1 MNRIKRIINDQQ
13 KTILIIDD
21 EPEIRNLMEEILSEE
36 GYKTLSAESAQK
48 AEHIISTHQVD
59 LVYLD
64 IWMPGTDGVDLL
76 KKWTKT
82 NNLKAPII
90 MISGHATIKTAV
102 ETTRL
107 GAFDFIEKPLSIE
120 KLLTSA
126 EKALNAK
133 DEGGLDNEIISFLKK
148 QANTYSDCFTSL
160 DSIVDKNNLVCLRGE
175 PGTEKE
181 IFAKYLHHQQYNQ
194 KNNFVSIQLNL
205 LLTEQQESIVAINE
219 LKETLERLEEG
230 TIYLSGLVN
239 LNIENQTNIQ
249 NFLNNWLLKQ
259 RSIYVLE
266 IPKTKRK
273 KPTSKND
280 TILKQTFSD
289 IVIIDIPPLR
299 QHLQDIPDLL
309 KIFVDYFVTVEG
321 LSLRRFS
328 LAAINTLSKYAWPGN
343 LKQLKN
349 MVHTILIR
357 SNKEIVNIEEV
368 EETLILQGPG
378 GDLLVQNDMM
388 SMTMTEARKEFEKAF
403 LLRQLELVGWKVTE
417 LARRVDMERT
427 NLYRKLSSL
436 GIKYKNKKQ

>member
-1 MNRIKRIINDQQ
+1 MNDQQ

-36 GYKTLSAESAQK
+36 GYKTLSAESAK
-48 AEHIISTHQVD
+48 RAEHIITNHQVD

-82 NNLKAPII
+82 DKLKAPIV

-126 EKALNAK
+126 EKALNINGERVLD
-133 DEGGLDNEIISFLKK
+133 DEVISFLKTRT
-148 QANTYSDCFTSL
+148 NTYSDCFASL
-160 DSIVDKNNLVCLRGE
+160 DSIVDNNNLVCLRGE
-175 PGTEKE
+175 VGTEKE
-181 IFAKYLHHQQYNQ
+181 IFAKYLHQQQYNQ
-194 KNNFVSIQLNL
+194 KNNFVSVPLHL
-205 LLTEQQESIVAINE
+205 LFSEQQDSIAAINE
-219 LKETLERLEEG
+219 LRKTLEHLEEG
-230 TIYLSGLVN
+230 TVYLSGFVN
-239 LNIENQTNIQ
+239 LGIENQTDVQ
-249 NFLNNWLLKQ
+249 NFLNNWLPKQ
-259 RSIYVLE
+259 RNIYVIE
-266 IPKTKRK
+266 IPSTKSKAPISEDQKT
-273 KPTSKND
+273 
-280 TILKQTFSD
+280 LKQTFPD
-289 IVIIDIPPLR
+289 IVVIDFPPLR
-299 QHLQDIPDLL
+299 QHLQDVPGLL
-309 KIFVDYFVTVEG
+309 KIFVDYFTTVEG
-321 LSLRRFS
+321 LSQRRFS
-328 LAAINTLSKYAWPGN
+328 LAAMNMLSKYAWPGN

-357 SNKEIVNIEEV
+357 SNKEIINIEEV

-378 GDLLVQNDMM
+378 GDLLVQNDIM
-388 SMTMTEARKEFEKAF
+388 SMTMTEAKKEFEKAF

-417 LARRVDMERT
+417 LARRVGMERT

-436 GIKYKNKKQ
+436 GIEYKNKKQ

>member
-1 MNRIKRIINDQQ
+1 MNDQQ

-36 GYKTLSAESAQK
+36 GYKTFSAESAQN
-48 AEHIISTHQVD
+48 AEQIIAAHQID

-76 KKWTKT
+76 KKLTKT

-126 EKALNAK
+126 EKALNAG
-133 DEGGLDNEIISFLKK
+133 DEEDLDNKIISFLKT
-148 QANTYSDCFTSL
+148 QTNTYSDCFASL
-160 DSIVDKNNLVCLRGE
+160 DSIVDKSNIVCLRGE
-175 PGTEKE
+175 SGTEKE
-181 IFAKYLHHQQYNQ
+181 IFAKYLHQQQYNQ
-194 KNNFVSIQLNL
+194 KSNFVSISLNL
-205 LLTEQQESIVAINE
+205 LLSEQQESITAINE
-219 LKETLERLEEG
+219 LTKTLERLEEG
-230 TIYLSGLVN
+230 TVYLSGFVN
-239 LNIENQTNIQ
+239 LNIQNQTNVQ
-249 NFLNNWLLKQ
+249 NFINNWLSKQ
-259 RSIYVLE
+259 RNIYVLE
-266 IPKTKRK
+266 VLKTKRK
-273 KPTSKND
+273 TPISKDD
-280 TILKQTFSD
+280 TTLKQIFSD
-289 IVIIDIPPLR
+289 IVVIDLPPLR
-299 QHLQDIPDLL
+299 QHLQDVPDLL
-309 KIFVDYFVTVEG
+309 KIFIDYFVKVEG
-321 LSLRRFS
+321 LSQRRFS
-328 LAAINTLSKYAWPGN
+328 LAAMNMLAKYSWPGN

-357 SNKEIVNIEEV
+357 LNKEIINIEEV
-368 EETLILQGPG
+368 EETLTLQGPG

-388 SMTMTEARKEFEKAF
+388 SMTMIEARKEFEKAF
-403 LLRQLELVGWKVTE
+403 LLRQLELVGWKIAE

-436 GIKYKNKKQ
+436 GIEYKNKKQ

>member
-1 MNRIKRIINDQQ
+1 MNDQQ

-36 GYKTLSAESAQK
+36 GYKTFSAESAQN
-48 AEHIISTHQVD
+48 AEQIIAAHQID

-76 KKWTKT
+76 KKLTKT

-126 EKALNAK
+126 EKALNAG
-133 DEGGLDNEIISFLKK
+133 DEEDLDNKIISFLKT
-148 QANTYSDCFTSL
+148 QTNTYSDCFASL
-160 DSIVDKNNLVCLRGE
+160 DSIVDKSNIVCLRGE
-175 PGTEKE
+175 SGTEKE
-181 IFAKYLHHQQYNQ
+181 IFAKYLHQQQYNQ
-194 KNNFVSIQLNL
+194 KSNFVSVSLNL
-205 LLTEQQESIVAINE
+205 LLSELQESITAINE
-219 LKETLERLEEG
+219 LTKTIERLEEG
-230 TIYLSGLVN
+230 TVYLSGFVN
-239 LNIENQTNIQ
+239 LNIQNQTNVQ
-249 NFLNNWLLKQ
+249 NFINNWLPKQ
-259 RSIYVLE
+259 RNIYVLE
-266 IPKTKRK
+266 VLKTKRK
-273 KPTSKND
+273 TPISKDD
-280 TILKQTFSD
+280 TTLKQIFSD
-289 IVIIDIPPLR
+289 IVVIDLPPLR
-299 QHLQDIPDLL
+299 QHLQDVPDLL
-309 KIFVDYFVTVEG
+309 KIFIDYFVKVEG
-321 LSLRRFS
+321 LSQRRFS
-328 LAAINTLSKYAWPGN
+328 LAAMNMLAKYSWPGN

-357 SNKEIVNIEEV
+357 LNKEIINIEEV
-368 EETLILQGPG
+368 EETLTLQGPG

-388 SMTMTEARKEFEKAF
+388 SMTMIEARKKFEKAF

-427 NLYRKLSSL
+427 NLYRKLKSL
-436 GIKYKNKKQ
+436 GIEYKNKKQ

>member
-1 MNRIKRIINDQQ
+1 MSNQQ

-48 AEHIISTHQVD
+48 AEHIISTYQVD

-64 IWMPGTDGVDLL
+64 IWMPDIDGVDLL

-82 NNLKAPII
+82 NKLKAPII

-126 EKALNAK
+126 EKALNIK
-133 DEGGLDNEIISFLKK
+133 DEKGLDDEIISFLKTRT
-148 QANTYSDCFTSL
+148 NVYSDCFDSL

-175 PGTEKE
+175 AGTEKE

-194 KNNFVSIQLNL
+194 KHNFVSVPLNL
-205 LLTEQQESIVAINE
+205 LLEEQRDNIAAINE
-219 LKETLERLEEG
+219 LIKTLEHLEEG
-230 TIYLSGLVN
+230 TAYLSGFVN
-239 LNIENQTNIQ
+239 LNMNNQTNVQ
-249 NFLNNWLLKQ
+249 NLLNNQLLKQ
-259 RSIYVLE
+259 RNIYVLE
-266 IPKTKRK
+266 IPSTKNNIPISEDHKT
-273 KPTSKND
+273 P
-280 TILKQTFSD
+280 KQIFPD
-289 IVIIDIPPLR
+289 IVVINLPPLR

-309 KIFVDYFVTVEG
+309 KIFVNYFVTAEG
-321 LSLRRFS
+321 LSQRRFS
-328 LAAINTLSKYAWPGN
+328 LAAMNMLSKYAWPGN

-349 MVHTILIR
+349 MVYTILIR
-357 SNKEIVNIEEV
+357 SNKEIINIEEV
-368 EETLILQGPG
+368 EETLTLQGPG
-378 GDLLVQNDMM
+378 GDLLVQNDIM
-388 SMTMTEARKEFEKAF
+388 SMTMTEAKKEFEKSF
-403 LLRQLELVGWKVTE
+403 LLRQLELVGWKVAE

-436 GIKYKNKKQ
+436 GIEYKNKKQ

>member
-1 MNRIKRIINDQQ
+1 MNDQQ

-36 GYKTLSAESAQK
+36 GYKTLSAESAK
-48 AEHIISTHQVD
+48 RAEHIITNHQVD

-82 NNLKAPII
+82 DKLKAPIV

-126 EKALNAK
+126 EKALNINGERVLD
-133 DEGGLDNEIISFLKK
+133 DEVISFLKTRT
-148 QANTYSDCFTSL
+148 NTYSDCFASL
-160 DSIVDKNNLVCLRGE
+160 DSIIDNNNLVCLRGE
-175 PGTEKE
+175 VGTEKE
-181 IFAKYLHHQQYNQ
+181 IFAKYLHQQQYNQ
-194 KNNFVSIQLNL
+194 KNNFVSVPLHL
-205 LLTEQQESIVAINE
+205 LFSEQQDSIAAINE
-219 LKETLERLEEG
+219 LRKTLEHLEEG
-230 TIYLSGLVN
+230 TVYLSGFVN
-239 LNIENQTNIQ
+239 LGIENQTDVQ
-249 NFLNNWLLKQ
+249 NFLNNWLPKQ
-259 RSIYVLE
+259 RNIYVIE
-266 IPKTKRK
+266 IPSTKSKAPISEDQKT
-273 KPTSKND
+273 
-280 TILKQTFSD
+280 LKQTFPD
-289 IVIIDIPPLR
+289 IVVIDFPPLR
-299 QHLQDIPDLL
+299 QHLQDVPGLL
-309 KIFVDYFVTVEG
+309 KIFVDYFTTVEG
-321 LSLRRFS
+321 LSQRRFS
-328 LAAINTLSKYAWPGN
+328 LAAMNMLSKYAWPGN

-357 SNKEIVNIEEV
+357 SNKEIINIEEV

-378 GDLLVQNDMM
+378 GDLLVQNDIM
-388 SMTMTEARKEFEKAF
+388 SMTMTEAKKEFEKAF

-417 LARRVDMERT
+417 LARRVGMERT

-436 GIKYKNKKQ
+436 GIEYKNKKQ

>member
-1 MNRIKRIINDQQ
+1 MNDQQ

-21 EPEIRNLMEEILSEE
+21 EPEIRHLMEEILSEE
-36 GYKTLSAESAQK
+36 GYKTLSAESAQR
-48 AEHIISTHQVD
+48 AEHIITNHQVD

-64 IWMPGTDGVDLL
+64 IWMPDTDGVELL

-82 NNLKAPII
+82 NNPKAPII

-102 ETTRL
+102 EATRL

-126 EKALNAK
+126 EKALNTK
-133 DEGGLDNEIISFLKK
+133 DERGLDNEVISFLKT
-148 QANTYSDCFTSL
+148 QTSTYSNCFASL
-160 DSIVDKNNLVCLRGE
+160 DSIIDKNNIVYLRGE
-175 PGTEKE
+175 AGTEKE
-181 IFAKYLHHQQYNQ
+181 IFAKYLHQQQYNQ
-194 KNNFVSIQLNL
+194 KNNFVSIPLNL
-205 LLTEQQESIVAINE
+205 LLSEQQESIAAINE
-219 LKETLERLEEG
+219 LTKTLERLEEG
-230 TIYLSGLVN
+230 TVYLSGFVN
-239 LNIENQTNIQ
+239 LDIENQTNIQ
-249 NFLNNWLLKQ
+249 NFLNNWLPKQ
-259 RSIYVLE
+259 RNIFILE
-266 IPKTKRK
+266 MPKTRRK
-273 KPTSKND
+273 KPIPEGD
-280 TILKQTFSD
+280 TTLKQTLSD
-289 IVIIDIPPLR
+289 IVIVDLPPLR
-299 QHLQDIPDLL
+299 QHLQDVPDLL

-321 LSLRRFS
+321 LSQRRFS
-328 LAAINTLSKYAWPGN
+328 LAAMNMLTKYAWPGN

-357 SNKEIVNIEEV
+357 SNKEIINIEEA

-378 GDLLVQNDMM
+378 GDLLVQNDIM

-436 GIKYKNKKQ
+436 GIEYKNKKQ

>member
-1 MNRIKRIINDQQ
+1 MNDQQ

-36 GYKTLSAESAQK
+36 GYKTFSAESAQN
-48 AEHIISTHQVD
+48 AEQIIAAHQID

-76 KKWTKT
+76 KKLTKT

-126 EKALNAK
+126 EKALNAG
-133 DEGGLDNEIISFLKK
+133 DEEDLDNKIISFLKT
-148 QANTYSDCFTSL
+148 QTNTYSDCFASL
-160 DSIVDKNNLVCLRGE
+160 DSIVDKSNIVCLRGE
-175 PGTEKE
+175 SGTEKE
-181 IFAKYLHHQQYNQ
+181 IFAKYLHQQQYNQ
-194 KNNFVSIQLNL
+194 KSNFVSISLNL
-205 LLTEQQESIVAINE
+205 LLSEQQESITAINE
-219 LKETLERLEEG
+219 LTKTIERLEEG
-230 TIYLSGLVN
+230 TVYLSGFVN
-239 LNIENQTNIQ
+239 LNIQNQTNVQ
-249 NFLNNWLLKQ
+249 NFINNWLPKQ
-259 RSIYVLE
+259 RNIYVLE
-266 IPKTKRK
+266 VLKTKRK
-273 KPTSKND
+273 TPISKDD
-280 TILKQTFSD
+280 TTLKQIFSD
-289 IVIIDIPPLR
+289 IVVIDLPPLR
-299 QHLQDIPDLL
+299 QHLQDVPDLL
-309 KIFVDYFVTVEG
+309 KIFIDYFVKVEG
-321 LSLRRFS
+321 LSQRRFS
-328 LAAINTLSKYAWPGN
+328 LAAMNMLAKYSWPGN

-357 SNKEIVNIEEV
+357 LNKEIINIEEV
-368 EETLILQGPG
+368 EETLTLQGPG

-388 SMTMTEARKEFEKAF
+388 SMTMIEARKKFEKAF

-427 NLYRKLSSL
+427 NLYRKLKSL
-436 GIKYKNKKQ
+436 GIEYKNKKQ